1 MPPGY
6 RYLGPGNS
14 LDVGDPTNEADAL
27 AREHDK
33 AYSAIL
39 AAGGR
44 PYTQWSE
51 ADQVFFQNL
60 RVNDIPT
67 AVAKGLFGLKKGLNR
82 LGVIGRTGTSFEN
95 LPWFGGVQTRFGRE
109 IERGCML
116 TMGLKQVTDQE
127 FQWKELTMMNLETWM
142 MTKKCQI

>member
-27 AREHDK
+27 AREHDI
-33 AYSAIL
+33 AYQAIL
-39 AAGGR
+39 EAGGR
-44 PYTQWSE
+44 PYTQWSD
-51 ADQVFFQNL
+51 ADQEFFQNL

-82 LGVIGRTGTSFEN
+82 AGLIGRTGGTSVYN
-95 LPWFGGVQTRFGRE
+95 LHHGAQRKNIVLGSSRKRTASS
-109 IERGCML
+109 
-116 TMGLKQVTDQE
+116 
-127 FQWKELTMMNLETWM
+127 
-142 MTKKCQI
+142 

>member
-1 MPPGY
+1 MTRGFVPPGY

-14 LDVGDPTNEADAL
+14 LDVGEPTNEADAL

-44 PYTQWSE
+44 PYTQWSD
-51 ADQVFFQNL
+51 ADQAFFSNL

-67 AVAKGLFGLKKGLNR
+67 AVAKGLFGLKKGLNAVG
-82 LGVIGRTGTSFEN
+82 LIGRTGMSFVN
-95 LPWFGGVQTRFGRE
+95 LPR
-109 IERGCML
+109 
-116 TMGLKQVTDQE
+116 
-127 FQWKELTMMNLETWM
+127 
-142 MTKKCQI
+142 